1 MYLPRALLSHLY
13 THLLRTTHPLSPP
26 VLLLV
31 SLDPDALCAC
41 RILTALLRRDYI
53 PHKIQP
59 VSGYG
64 ELAKAGKELVQPLSR
79 QNGGDGGV
87 VVCLGVG
94 GLVDLAEVLGLDG
107 GEDVEAEAAE
117 NAEHGVEVWVVDAR
131 RPWNLQNVFG
141 SIDVIGGPA
150 DLEQQKN
157 KKRVGVEQGQL
168 TSAYRPGRGG
178 IVVFDDGDIE
188 AELVAEKEAFCA
200 LQNMPELDEQDNASD
215 GDASDSGDEKSDSL
229 DVRGKK
235 RKSSSDREEDGSE
248 SDDEEERHRRRRRSN
263 SVDLTQQPL
272 ARTLRRRLLR
282 LRRKH
287 ENTLQAYYSIGTS
300 YSEPI
305 SSMLYSLASELGRED
320 NDLLWL
326 SIVGVSSMELYSYS
340 PSKSPD
346 AHNGSTRTVTR
357 TQQVHRVLQDEVR
370 RLNPT
375 PASGLLREREMTL
388 SGGVIPTHAR
398 SPTDTSIRISP
409 EPRFLLIRH
418 WSLYDSMLHSPYLAS
433 RLHIW
438 TDTGRRRLHKLLAK
452 MGISLSQ
459 AAMGYSHMD
468 VELKASLRQRL
479 LKFAPMYGLE
489 GLIPSEVG
497 TTSDGWGFVRSWGWR
512 ACLSAL
518 DIAVIVS
525 AILEVGTEQ
534 ISGSLLNSVAS
545 GSSFSGPTGSY
556 NTRMRTL
563 PTPPMSASGDS
574 DDTPEDPAATNSIAD
589 PDWTTTRFFAA
600 YDALA
605 PSSSSLPLLLSHIPT
620 AQHLHRAIL
629 RTGSALIVKHQI
641 RHLRAFRMAVV
652 KEGPDMPLFCHPG
665 ALVKL
670 AGWLGEAVAVLEA
683 EKGRKEAGALV
694 LGCVDEARGVYVVV
708 GVGGGGGGAA
718 SATRVRSKAEQKA
731 REEKK
736 ERKDAARAAKAVEKA
751 QRRAEKSRLRR
762 ERNAAN
768 GLLSD
773 GESDDESIAT
783 ESASSSS
790 SSDSDSDSDASTAV
804 AAAARK
810 RKGQGL
816 NRFGAAFQEVVEETG
831 ARVRLDSFEHCVVE
845 VRKEDLSGFLE
856 ALSLKTVVG

>member
-1 MYLPRALLSHLY
+1 
-13 THLLRTTHPLSPP
+13 
-26 VLLLV
+26 
-31 SLDPDALCAC
+31 
-41 RILTALLRRDYI
+41 
-53 PHKIQP
+53 
-59 VSGYG
+59 
-64 ELAKAGKELVQPLSR
+64 
-79 QNGGDGGV
+79 
-87 VVCLGVG
+87 
-94 GLVDLAEVLGLDG
+94 
-107 GEDVEAEAAE
+107 
-117 NAEHGVEVWVVDAR
+117 
-131 RPWNLQNVFG
+131 
-141 SIDVIGGPA
+141 
-150 DLEQQKN
+150 
-157 KKRVGVEQGQL
+157 
-168 TSAYRPGRGG
+168 
-178 IVVFDDGDIE
+178 
-188 AELVAEKEAFCA
+188 
-200 LQNMPELDEQDNASD
+200 
-215 GDASDSGDEKSDSL
+215 
-229 DVRGKK
+229 
-235 RKSSSDREEDGSE
+235 
-248 SDDEEERHRRRRRSN
+248 
-263 SVDLTQQPL
+263 
-272 ARTLRRRLLR
+272 
-282 LRRKH
+282 
-287 ENTLQAYYSIGTS
+287 
-300 YSEPI
+300 
-305 SSMLYSLASELGRED
+305 
-320 NDLLWL
+320 
-326 SIVGVSSMELYSYS
+326 
-340 PSKSPD
+340 
-346 AHNGSTRTVTR
+346 
-357 TQQVHRVLQDEVR
+357 
-370 RLNPT
+370 
-375 PASGLLREREMTL
+375 
-388 SGGVIPTHAR
+388 
-398 SPTDTSIRISP
+398 
-409 EPRFLLIRH
+409 
-418 WSLYDSMLHSPYLAS
+418 
-433 RLHIW
+433 
-438 TDTGRRRLHKLLAK
+438 
-452 MGISLSQ
+452 
-459 AAMGYSHMD
+459 MD

-534 ISGSLLNSVAS
+534 IPGSLLNSVAS

-574 DDTPEDPAATNSIAD
+574 DDAPEDPAATNSIAD